1 MKKLYSVICMIL
13 ILCLLPVS
21 AFAQNEQENNDNSVN
36 SSDTLY
42 FSIDDEN
49 VYQNMDK
56 AYKDGYTPQIIDNK
70 AVIILPLTAN
80 GEVLENTIKVTPNL
94 GDTSSS
100 PFVFKNYQKTIALQD
115 NSVNNG
121 NQTVSSYYIL
131 FELELSSSRING
143 TYPVSIEIQA
153 VDQGGMQISQTFTT
167 YVTITDGVNPN
178 AQTDTSSEPD
188 TVSTENDTQQ
198 KPTSQPIVI
207 VSNHITTPSPVS
219 AGEDFEI
226 DVTLLNTSENK
237 SVKNMTV
244 TVTCENTSLMLL
256 NDSNVFYIKN
266 IKCNST
272 EKIKLKYKAG
282 LDTIPGKYNINLA
295 LSYDNAEA
303 TTLASSGQITV
314 EITQPT
320 KIEMVMPQISETV
333 NAGDTLPLSF
343 QIMNLGRSNAY
354 NVRCEISGAGLMP
367 SGTAFVGNMEQGTAA
382 NADVNV
388 FIGTKDMTDD
398 YSGTDKYGETTGI
411 VTLLYE
417 DVNGKG
423 YSQEYTFTTVINE
436 PIISADNNTKEQ
448 TEKTASQWWISV
460 VVLGAIAAGLVA
472 FFVIRKKRAKNEEI

>member
-1 MKKLYSVICMIL
+1 MKKLYSVICIML

-21 AFAQNEQENNDNSVN
+21 AFAQNEQKNNENSVN
-36 SSDTLY
+36 SSDALY
-42 FSIDDEN
+42 FSIDNEN

-56 AYKDGYTPQIIDNK
+56 AYKDGYMPQIIDNK
-70 AVIILPLTAN
+70 AVIILPLTAS
-80 GEVLENTIKVTPNL
+80 GKVLKNTIKVTPNL

-143 TYPVSIEIQA
+143 TYPVAVEIQA

-178 AQTDTSSEPD
+178 AQTDTPSDVVPAES
-188 TVSTENDTQQ
+188 DTQQ

-237 SVKNMTV
+237 SVKNMLV
-244 TVTCENTSLMLL
+244 TVTCENTSLTLL
-256 NDSNVFYIKN
+256 NDSNTFYIK
-266 IKCNST
+266 KLKSNST
-272 EKIKLKYKAG
+272 DVIKLKYKAG
-282 LDTIPGKYNINLA
+282 LDITPGKYNINLS

-303 TTLASSGQITV
+303 TTLTSTGLIAV
-314 EITQPT
+314 EINQPL
-320 KIEMVMPQISETV
+320 KIEMTVPQIAKSV

-343 QIMNLGRSNAY
+343 QVMNLGRSNAY
-354 NVRCEISGAGLMP
+354 NVRCEISGAGLIP

-398 YSGTDKYGETTGI
+398 YSGTDKYGETTGT

-417 DVNGKG
+417 DMNGKG

-436 PIISADNNTKEQ
+436 PIISADNNTEEQ